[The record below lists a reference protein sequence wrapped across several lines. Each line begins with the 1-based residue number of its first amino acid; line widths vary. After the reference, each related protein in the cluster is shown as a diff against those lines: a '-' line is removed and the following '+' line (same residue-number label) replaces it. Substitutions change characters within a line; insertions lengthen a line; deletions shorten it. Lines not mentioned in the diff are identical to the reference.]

1 VQDWKSLKG
10 LVDDARYAS
19 VLIMLEY
26 QSGQAVLWRDAVSNW
41 FLRAS
46 GIADKKGRVGN
57 YPNRFEAEKMTL
69 TGYTEV
75 AVRPWEAASGDGKA
89 VQCLLAACA
98 ASMNYSGAAGTF
110 SLHVRYFDQNN
121 GAAKYRVLVAGK
133 VVDEWT
139 AADRLPSARLDG
151 STSTRRVVS
160 GVVLKPGDEIR
171 LEGVPEGRE
180 VAALDYLEIW
190 PE

>member
-1 VQDWKSLKG
+1 
-10 LVDDARYAS
+10 
-19 VLIMLEY
+19 
-26 QSGQAVLWRDAVSNW
+26 
-41 FLRAS
+41 
-46 GIADKKGRVGN
+46 
-57 YPNRFEAEKMTL
+57 
-69 TGYTEV
+69 
-75 AVRPWEAASGDGKA
+75 
-89 VQCLLAACA
+89 
-98 ASMNYSGAAGTF
+98 MNYSGAAGTF

-133 VVDEWT
+133 VVGEWT
-139 AADRLPSARLDG
+139 AADRVPSARLDG